1 MSRLYKDDH
10 CRVWEGEYP
19 FTKAAIAT
27 HAPNCFGVYLVL
39 YKTGDTRQVAYIGI
53 ATGATIRERLGK
65 HCSGAGNWALARLGA
80 ASDFFF
86 VFYRCDAQTARQIE
100 SHVITTKKPPF
111 NVRPEYRSFTSNIT
125 VH

>member
-1 MSRLYKDDH
+1 MFKLYQDDNF
-10 CRVWEGEYP
+10 RVWEGEYP

-27 HAPNCFGVYLVL
+27 HAPNCFGVYQVL
-39 YKTGDTRQVAYIGI
+39 YKTGGTQQVAYIGI

-65 HCSGAGNWALARLGA
+65 HRGGAGNRALARLGA
-80 ASDFFF
+80 ASDFSF

-100 SHVITTKKPPF
+100 SHVVTTKKPPF
-111 NVRPEYRSFTSNIT
+111 NVRPEYKHFIPNIT